1 MFWNRFVELCNQKGV
16 SPNFVAKELGITSGS
31 VTSWKK
37 GSVPRDTTI
46 KKIADYFGVP
56 VSYLTGLVNDPDP
69 LTFILPTEKNKE
81 SPLLKMLGEKMRE
94 MSAEELDELNRYVD
108 YLVNRKK

>member
-1 MFWNRFVELCNQKGV
+1 MFYERLVTICAQKGTNPTAV
-16 SPNFVAKELGITSGS
+16 CKALGFAESAAAR
-31 VTSWKK
+31 WKQ

-81 SPLLKMLGEKMRE
+81 SPLMKMLGEKMRE